1 MTQVVC
7 AIIIY
12 NNKILITQRSET
24 MKLPLKWEFPGG
36 KIEEGENETQALT
49 REIREEL
56 NIEILPQKQI
66 SSHIHDYGSFKINLI
81 AYISKY
87 ISGEIKLLEHK
98 NYMYVNLED
107 LKSYDLAEA
116 DLPIIEKL
124 KTVLERDY

>member
-1 MTQVVC
+1 MIQVVC

-36 KIEEGENETQALT
+36 KVEKEESEKQALT
-49 REIREEL
+49 REIKEEL
-56 NIEILPQKQI
+56 NIETLPQKRI

-81 AYISKY
+81 AYLCEY
-87 ISGEIKLLEHK
+87 VSGEIKLLEHK
-98 NYMYVNLED
+98 NYKYVNLDE
-107 LKSYDLAEA
+107 LKNYDLAEA

-124 KTVLERDY
+124 KTVL

>member
-98 NYMYVNLED
+98 NYMYVD
-107 LKSYDLAEA
+107 LDELKNYDLAEA

-124 KTVLERDY
+124 KTVL

>member
-107 LKSYDLAEA
+107 LKSYDLADA